1 MRAAANPSASPAANP
16 VEIARIERKYSRD
29 LFVSGAM
36 GALVSTRVRTFRGA
50 LLSAGFTEVMLSLL
64 GFAAPGLYPP
74 DPNRSLKHKVI
85 GVGLFVGGWLVGR
98 QFQDDD
104 C

>member
-1 MRAAANPSASPAANP
+1 MPVPAAANPAANP
-16 VEIARIERKYSRD
+16 VEIARVERKYSRD
-29 LFVSGAM
+29 LLISGAI
-36 GALVSTRVRTFRGA
+36 GALLSTRIRTFRGA

-64 GFAAPGLYPP
+64 GMAAPGLYPP
-74 DPNRSLKHKVI
+74 DPNRTLRHKAM
-85 GVGLFVGGWLVGR
+85 GAALFVGGWFVGR